1 MLSLEQSVV
10 TEVLQMQKSNS
21 PFLGIRPD
29 LSEVSSFM
37 LGSGLSVAFHA
48 LPTARNSALL
58 FHPSLVRKPQGFF
71 FYYPQPI
78 DMCQN
83 SESAFDL

>member
-1 MLSLEQSVV
+1 
-10 TEVLQMQKSNS
+10 MQKSNS

-48 LPTARNSALL
+48 LPTARKFAFLISAFLANSASFLSIPL
-58 FHPSLVRKPQGFF
+58 QKSKIKYEFLPTLSCFR
-71 FYYPQPI
+71 
-78 DMCQN
+78 
-83 SESAFDL
+83 SSAGP